1 MTNAERSRP
10 TLLDRSITDNLKI
23 NRSPYV
29 WGWLQYAQACD
40 AVLTAELARKPGDEQ
55 ARAYPNGVA

>member
-1 MTNAERSRP
+1 MTP
-10 TLLDRSITDNLKI
+10 LDRSIADNLRI
-23 NRSPYV
+23 SRSAYV

-55 ARAYPNGVA
+55 ARAYPNRVQ